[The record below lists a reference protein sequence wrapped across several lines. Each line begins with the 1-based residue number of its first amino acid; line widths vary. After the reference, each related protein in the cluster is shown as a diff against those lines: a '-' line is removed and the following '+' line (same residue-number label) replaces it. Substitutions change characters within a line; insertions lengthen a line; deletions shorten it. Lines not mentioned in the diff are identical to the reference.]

1 MKNLLSYFLQG
12 LLLVA
17 PIGLTIFVLYN
28 LFIWVDNILPLKFP
42 GLGVL
47 VILIVIT
54 FLGFIGKTFLARPF
68 LHFLEGIVKR
78 TPLVKI
84 IYTSLKDLFSA
95 FVGKEKK
102 FKHPVLVKI
111 NNESN
116 IEKIGFLT
124 RTDLE
129 IIGLKDKKVAV
140 YCPHSYAFSGEL
152 IIVPSEN
159 VVTLNI
165 SSAEAMKFI
174 ISGGITNI

>member
-12 LLLVA
+12 LLLIA
-17 PIGLTIFVLYN
+17 PIGLTIFVLYR
-28 LFIWVDNILPLKFP
+28 LLLWIDNILPFKFP
-42 GLGVL
+42 GLG
-47 VILIVIT
+47 LIVILVAVT

-68 LHFLEGIVKR
+68 VMFFEGIIKR
-78 TPLVKI
+78 TPFVKI

-111 NNESN
+111 NNETN

-124 RTDLE
+124 SKDLSL
-129 IIGLKDKKVAV
+129 IGLKNNKVAV

-159 VVTLNI
+159 VITLNI